1 MKAFVIILSV
11 ACVGLAYGLYQSNS
25 SAGREATAAET
36 QLKAFTNQVDELKT
50 KLMMTQGDANHAQS
64 NLQYLV
70 NLRVGDLANTSNR
83 LVQLNLLYRAAQTE
97 ARTAQSELQSL
108 AGKLAVLEA
117 ERDGL
122 QRGLAAVPVLERRV
136 VEMRDKLASAVS
148 ERNSLLQ
155 ELGKLEVDKADL
167 QRKLEDIG
175 FLRTQLARVEE
186 NAALLRRLAKA
197 GHSAAL
203 DSKARLELLDDG
215 TVRPAIPTTVG
226 HPK

>member
-1 MKAFVIILSV
+1 MKALVIILSL

-25 SAGREATAAET
+25 SASREATAAET

-50 KLMMTQGDANHAQS
+50 KLMMTQGDAGHAQS
-64 NLQYLV
+64 NFQYLV
-70 NLRVGDLANTSNR
+70 TVRTSELANTSNR

-97 ARTAQSELQSL
+97 AHGARSELQSL

-122 QRGLAAVPVLERRV
+122 QRGLAAVPVLERKV
-136 VEMRDKLASAVS
+136 AEMREKLASAVS

-175 FLRTQLARVEE
+175 FLRVQLTRVEE
-186 NAALLRRLAKA
+186 NAAIQRRLAKA
-197 GHSAAL
+197 GQNAAP
-203 DSKARLELLDDG
+203 DPKAKLEMLDDG
-215 TVRPAIPTTVG
+215 TVRAALPTTVSN
-226 HPK
+226 PR